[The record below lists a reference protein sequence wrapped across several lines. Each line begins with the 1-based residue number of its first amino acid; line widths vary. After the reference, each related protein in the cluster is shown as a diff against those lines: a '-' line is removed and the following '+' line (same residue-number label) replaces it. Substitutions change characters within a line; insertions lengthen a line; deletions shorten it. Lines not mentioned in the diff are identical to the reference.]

1 MKEKSFWQR
10 MGLHDWFLKKEEG
23 DSVTTAAITPNQVY
37 HYIIEQ
43 FRQSVAELSFA
54 NRIVFYHE
62 YLIAFNP
69 DDYQEFMNQKK
80 GIFGLIV
87 QDCIQEFYNILNEY
101 RGKGKT
107 VEPSS
112 SKWVFRFVSHPEY
125 NRGDKSFMG
134 KLLPGQSQANDNL
147 RITFIPRQTG
157 IAQTADVSPEI
168 LKGFNFYSEG
178 YYEVPFR
185 SDLVHSGDGAKTP
198 QSQSFARLEA
208 IIPEKEFA
216 GRKIEFLMHDEEI
229 TVAGK
234 DETQVRNSLFRVP
247 SDWVNTPHLRIR
259 FHRNENKLYVDSF
272 GDKTV
277 LNEKEVSAS
286 TEAAPKW
293 VELPMNS
300 KLVLNGIV
308 GINVFKS

>member
-23 DSVTTAAITPNQVY
+23 ESVTTATITPNQVY

-43 FRQSVAELSFA
+43 FKQSIAELSFA

-69 DDYQEFMNQKK
+69 EDYQEFMNQKK

-87 QDCIQEFYNILNEY
+87 QDCIQEFYNILNDY
-101 RGKGKT
+101 RSKGKR

-185 SDLVHSGDGAKTP
+185 TDLVQTGDSAKS
-198 QSQSFARLEA
+198 SQSLIARLEA

-216 GRKIEFLMHDEEI
+216 GRKIEYLMHDEEI
-229 TVAGK
+229 TISGK

-259 FHRNENKLYVDSF
+259 FHRSENKLYIASF
-272 GDKTV
+272 GDKTM
-277 LNEKEVSAS
+277 LNEKEVGAS
-286 TEAAPKW
+286 TEASPKW